1 MSTGAALPS
10 LSPDPGGAF
19 ECHRSA
25 LWSGP
30 PVGPSWR
37 TIKQVQKTNTKG
49 RNSAQTCWNFLF
61 STSTADSMFFIHSF
75 PPLSTSFQAFLS
87 SHWLII
93 GHIKAPRRI
102 YVYSV
107 GEKEH
112 MTKVIL
118 FLWVAANRVGQTSR
132 AVMTPRLT
140 LDGATELH
148 NWAALAQ
155 KLHIHRC
162 FILHR

>member
-1 MSTGAALPS
+1 
-10 LSPDPGGAF
+10 
-19 ECHRSA
+19 
-25 LWSGP
+25 
-30 PVGPSWR
+30 
-37 TIKQVQKTNTKG
+37 
-49 RNSAQTCWNFLF
+49 
-61 STSTADSMFFIHSF
+61 
-75 PPLSTSFQAFLS
+75 
-87 SHWLII
+87 
-93 GHIKAPRRI
+93 
-102 YVYSV
+102 
-107 GEKEH
+107 

-140 LDGATELH
+140 LDGAIELH